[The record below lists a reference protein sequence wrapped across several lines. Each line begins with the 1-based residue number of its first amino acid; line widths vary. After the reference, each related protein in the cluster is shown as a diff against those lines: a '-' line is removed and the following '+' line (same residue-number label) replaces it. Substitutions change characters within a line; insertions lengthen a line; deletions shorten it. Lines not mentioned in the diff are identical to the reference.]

1 MTVYYFD
8 ASALVKY
15 YVLEPGT
22 TWVRGI
28 IDAVNPRSGQPLHLV
43 TIAEATVAEGAA
55 AFAILYRTQR
65 LSRHARDAV
74 FRALM
79 ADIVAQHYHVI
90 TVLPTD
96 FHGAAHLTQ
105 RYPLKAYDAV
115 QLAVALRYARIL
127 PPRKLRPTFISGD
140 GTLLTAAQAEGLPT
154 DNPFD
159 HIAPQDTPAPPP

>member
-28 IDAVNPRSGQPLHLV
+28 IDAVDPRSGRPLNLV
-43 TIAEATVAEGAA
+43 TIAEVTVAEGAA
-55 AFAILYRTQR
+55 AFAVLHRTQR

-79 ADIVAQHYHVI
+79 AHIAAQRYHLI

-96 FHGAAHLTQ
+96 FHGAA
-105 RYPLKAYDAV
+105 
-115 QLAVALRYARIL
+115 
-127 PPRKLRPTFISGD
+127 PT
-140 GTLLTAAQAEGLPT
+140 
-154 DNPFD
+154 
-159 HIAPQDTPAPPP
+159 